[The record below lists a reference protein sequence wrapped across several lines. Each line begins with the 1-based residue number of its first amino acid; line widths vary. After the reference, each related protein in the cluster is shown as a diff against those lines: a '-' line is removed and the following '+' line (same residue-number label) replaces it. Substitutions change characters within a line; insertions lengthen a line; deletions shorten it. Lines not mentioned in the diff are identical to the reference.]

1 MKIDITSSQ
10 YDRMIDVMTDVLFE
24 NLSNDEIGVLQRDIE
39 RLDNPGVSNFDDIGD
54 IAYDIF
60 RDIVD
65 ALDRE
70 EFVDTLVVA
79 SIVRMFE

>member
-10 YDRMIDVMTDVLFE
+10 YDRMIDIMTDVLFE

-54 IAYDIF
+54 IAYDIY

-65 ALDRE
+65 ALDRK
-70 EFVDTLVVA
+70 EFLDTLVVA

>member
-10 YDRMIDVMTDVLFE
+10 YDRMIDIMTDVLFE

-54 IAYDIF
+54 IAYDIY

>member
-39 RLDNPGVSNFDDIGD
+39 RLDNLGASNFSDIGD
-54 IAYDIF
+54 RAYDIY

-70 EFVDTLVVA
+70 EFLDTLVVA

>member
-10 YDRMIDVMTDVLFE
+10 YNRMIDIMTDVLFD
-24 NLSNDEIGVLQRDIE
+24 NLNNDEIGVLRMDME
-39 RLDNPGVSNFDDIGD
+39 RLDNLGASNFSDIGD
-54 IAYDIF
+54 RAYYIY
-60 RDIVD
+60 RDIVE

-70 EFVDTLVVA
+70 EFLDTLVVA

>member
-10 YDRMIDVMTDVLFE
+10 YDRMIDIMTDVLFD
-24 NLSNDEIGVLQRDIE
+24 NLNNDEIGVLRMDME
-39 RLDNPGVSNFDDIGD
+39 RLDNLGASKFSDIGD
-54 IAYDIF
+54 RAYYIY
-60 RDIVD
+60 RDIVE

-70 EFVDTLVVA
+70 EFLDTLVVA

>member
-1 MKIDITSSQ
+1 
-10 YDRMIDVMTDVLFE
+10 MIDVMTDVLFE

>member
-24 NLSNDEIGVLQRDIE
+24 NLNNYDIGVLQRDIE
-39 RLDNPGVSNFDDIGD
+39 RLDNIGVSNFDDIGD
-54 IAYDIF
+54 IAYDIY
-60 RDIVD
+60 RDIVA

>member
-1 MKIDITSSQ
+1 MKIDITHSQ
-10 YDRMIDVMTDVLFE
+10 YDRMIDIMTDVLFD
-24 NLSNDEIGVLQRDIE
+24 NLNNDEIGVLRMDME
-39 RLDNPGVSNFDDIGD
+39 RLDNLGASNFSDIGD
-54 IAYDIF
+54 RAYDIY

-70 EFVDTLVVA
+70 EFLDTLVVA

>member
-1 MKIDITSSQ
+1 MKIDITHSQ
-10 YDRMIDVMTDVLFE
+10 YDRMIDIMTDVLFD
-24 NLSNDEIGVLQRDIE
+24 NLNNYDIGVLQRDIE
-39 RLDNPGVSNFDDIGD
+39 RLDNIGVSNFSDIGD
-54 IAYDIF
+54 RAYDIY

-70 EFVDTLVVA
+70 EFLDTLVVA

>member
-10 YDRMIDVMTDVLFE
+10 YNRMIDVMTDVLFE

>member
-1 MKIDITSSQ
+1 MKIDITHSQ
-10 YDRMIDVMTDVLFE
+10 YDRMIDIMTDVLFE

-39 RLDNPGVSNFDDIGD
+39 RLDNLGASNFSDIGD

>member
-54 IAYDIF
+54 IAYDIY